1 MFGMGETEKKMI
13 LQLKL
18 VTKLLVKLFKKAVG
32 LNVEMMILFHYD
44 LSQDIEYSFLCYTVG
59 PYCLSILYI
68 IAYLC

>member
-44 LSQDIEYSFLCYTVG
+44 LS
-59 PYCLSILYI
+59 
-68 IAYLC
+68 